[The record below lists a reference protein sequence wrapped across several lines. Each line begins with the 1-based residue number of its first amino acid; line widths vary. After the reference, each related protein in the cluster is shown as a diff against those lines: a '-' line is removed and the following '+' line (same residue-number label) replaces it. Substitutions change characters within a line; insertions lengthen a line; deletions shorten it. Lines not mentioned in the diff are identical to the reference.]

1 MEETMSYNKNKRK
14 QPQKEEKFPIGLL
27 LPIIA
32 FLAIIPLIT
41 MMHDYD
47 TNLGQFEWFTSY
59 ASMTDFF
66 LYFKMFWIILTSV
79 YLIFCLIYIFFAE
92 EKNPIWAKQLIPIAI
107 YCGISLISAIA
118 SKYSYFS
125 FHGIFE
131 QFESVWVLLSYGLM
145 VYYSFYIMQNELA
158 LKRAMNWFL
167 IGIAIMSFIGLT
179 QVFRHDLFRTTF
191 GQKLITP
198 SSYSGGPLEFS
209 FELGR
214 PYMTLYNPN
223 YVGFYVAL
231 TIPVVLTILMA
242 VKKIW
247 IRIASAFLLAA
258 LLLILFASQSRAG
271 ILALLV
277 SLFLMFLC
285 MRKVFIK
292 NWKIGLG
299 GIIVILAAF
308 FLVNSM
314 NDNVLLNR
322 LQGMFTTTEEYFPL
336 KEIATNDDDV
346 TVTYQT
352 AERNKETN
360 GKITKD
366 DKLVIK
372 MLQDDNG
379 SDYFDL
385 KDGNGK
391 KLGLILGEDGVTNTI
406 DDPRF
411 STFSIAV
418 NRDDSFQGFVLTI
431 DGYAWYLSNLM
442 NKDGQKGY
450 YCRGGAGAMM
460 KLAKITDSVSY
471 LDKHY
476 KLANM
481 RGYIWDRTIPLLK
494 KYFFLGSGPDTFII
508 AFPNNDLVGMYNSGH
523 LNEIITKPHCM
534 YLQVGVQTGV
544 ISLIALLVFFGWYLI
559 DSLIIFWRCH
569 YSEYMTFIGVGIFG
583 SVIGYLILSLTND
596 SCVALSPIFYTLIGI
611 GLGINY
617 KIRKEMTYV
626 FDKPVAEAAPSEQP
640 EQQTDT
646 NKKEKNKQKNK
657 K

>member
-1 MEETMSYNKNKRK
+1 MSYNKNKRK

-322 LQGMFTTTEEYFPL
+322 LQGMFTTTEEYYPL

-544 ISLIALLVFFGWYLI
+544 ISLIALLVFLGWYLI

-626 FDKPVAEAAPSEQP
+626 FDKPVAEATPSEQP

>member
-1 MEETMSYNKNKRK
+1 MSYNKNKRK

-322 LQGMFTTTEEYFPL
+322 LQGMFTTTEEYYPL

-544 ISLIALLVFFGWYLI
+544 ISLIALLVFLGWYLI